1 MFEYQHE
8 VGLLIG
14 RMLDAKN
21 VVHQLRGD
29 EAAKEFTAY
38 KRVHFNDPDVVPLI
52 DITKFA
58 VAERV

>member
-1 MFEYQHE
+1 
-8 VGLLIG
+8 
-14 RMLDAKN
+14 MLDAKD

-38 KRVHFNDPDVVPLI
+38 KLVYLNDPDVVPLI
-52 DITKFA
+52 DRATTKFA